1 MITVTP
7 ASVRCLFFT
16 LFVKR
21 ARTRLYVI
29 SPDMHGKLS
38 LLHYC
43 DSNSTQIA
51 GRYLLEEAQ
60 RSRLNSGVAFPH
72 LSDETSYTMVESSV
86 GGSCR
91 CQEEYISEEDPPS
104 KGCCSPQVF
113 TSVLLGIL
121 ACVLMTGGVF
131 LAFHRWD
138 PLWLIVSGVGVL
150 LVLIG
155 SILHCC
161 SSEQNTRRHSEGGGK
176 SRPVQNDH
184 PIHGHPVANNGS
196 LTEQLLPLSNARS
209 VSQLSLNMLPG
220 YFPPVVTTYGIEQHS
235 AVVQNINRIVQQQQQ
250 QQQQQPQ
257 NPGST
262 SPGVASG
269 TGKSFILLSLPAD
282 STPANIQNLVATVYQ
297 LDGSTITEPPSAEV
311 ASPTSPVTPPVP
323 TTPAP
328 LVLKNA
334 EVQTCTVWPNP
345 APNSVPV
352 ASNQLVQT
360 AGASSSSQSVP
371 PLNRP
376 STSTVSCMAQTDDL
390 NPPAVEI
397 VNLMDCSSDI
407 PPICDNAQ
415 NTTNNTSSNQNTN
428 IPLSNPLPVLVDVS
442 TSSTEG
448 ATTLPQS
455 SLMEAIPES
464 SSTSLLDLST
474 PATEVLIAVDDNAT
488 VNSSV
493 DIPGTTSDVLI
504 DISDSTNDSGP
515 SDSAVHLPETVV
527 NSEVP
532 VFSPPNNTISE
543 SNDDSRNTV
552 QSVPG
557 SSTSV
562 ANEPSMGIGSSEL
575 SLSCDNLSDLDGEV
589 DDEELLGRSSP
600 PPSYDDVAHEGENA
614 IGAFGLAYG
623 TI

>member
-1 MITVTP
+1 MDIWNVDD
-7 ASVRCLFFT
+7 VEEF
-16 LFVKR
+16 
-21 ARTRLYVI
+21 
-29 SPDMHGKLS
+29 
-38 LLHYC
+38 
-43 DSNSTQIA
+43 
-51 GRYLLEEAQ
+51 YLVEAQ
-60 RSRLNSGVAFPH
+60 HSRLNSGVAFPYP
-72 LSDETSYTMVESSV
+72 SDETSYTMVETSV

-91 CQEEYISEEDPPS
+91 CQEEYSSEGDPPT

-161 SSEQNTRRHSEGGGK
+161 GNEQGTRRPSGGGGK
-176 SRPVQNDH
+176 SRPIQSDH
-184 PIHGHPVANNGS
+184 PIHGHPIANNGS

-250 QQQQQPQ
+250 PL
-257 NPGST
+257 NPGSI

-269 TGKSFILLSLPAD
+269 AGKSFILLSLPAD

-297 LDGSTITEPPSAEV
+297 LDGSTVTESPSAD
-311 ASPTSPVTPPVP
+311 ASSPASPVTPPRP

-334 EVQTCTVWPNP
+334 EVQTCNIWPNP
-345 APNSVPV
+345 ALNPVPV
-352 ASNQLVQT
+352 PSNQLVQT
-360 AGASSSSQSVP
+360 AAASSSVQTAP
-371 PLNRP
+371 PLNGP
-376 STSTVSCMAQTDDL
+376 STSTVSCMAQTDSL
-390 NPPAVEI
+390 NPPAAEI

-407 PPICDNAQ
+407 PSICDNAQ
-415 NTTNNTSSNQNTN
+415 NTNINTSTSQNTN
-428 IPLSNPLPVLVDVS
+428 IPLSNPSPVLVDVC

-448 ATTLPQS
+448 ATTLLQS
-455 SLMEAIPES
+455 PLMEAIPES
-464 SSTSLLDLST
+464 TSTNLLDLPT
-474 PATEVLIAVDDNAT
+474 PTTDVLIPVDDNVIVNNSVGIAAT
-488 VNSSV
+488 TN
-493 DIPGTTSDVLI
+493 VLV
-504 DISDSTNDSGP
+504 DISDNTHEMGTNG
-515 SDSAVHLPETVV
+515 SAVHLPEAVV
-527 NSEVP
+527 NEVP
-532 VFSPPNNTISE
+532 MYSPSPSNTISE
-543 SNDDSRNTV
+543 SNDDSRHIVQLMAGSSTGNDSRNTV

-557 SSTSV
+557 SSTTD
-562 ANEPSMGIGSSEL
+562 ANQPPMGTGNSDL